1 MKIYLLNPP
10 FIQRFS
16 RSMRWQE
23 VGRAGT
29 IYYPIW
35 LSYAAGLLEKEGHKI
50 RLLDAPAEGHQLKQ
64 VIQDIRCFSPDM
76 IVIDTSFASLKN
88 DINIAREIKLYKQD
102 SLIVGVGPPTS
113 QFANRMLKSGF
124 DIVARYEYDWT
135 LAELAKTVENGRPL
149 NNVLGISYKRCKKII
164 HNPNRPFSTGKKLN
178 ELPFVSMVYAH
189 HLNIYNY
196 FLSSSLY
203 PEVQIFASRGCPYQ
217 CTFCCW
223 PQTFMGRVNRRRS
236 VTNVLEELIWIR
248 KNLRQ
253 VKEIVF
259 EDDTFGIDK
268 RWLREFCREI
278 IEEKLDVTWNCQIRA
293 DADFETLKLMAKA
306 GCRLVIVGF
315 ESANQQILNNVRKG
329 ITVEQMRK
337 FAKNVKKAG
346 ILLHA
351 DFIIGLPGET
361 KETVKQT
368 IRFIKEIK
376 PDILQVS
383 VATPFPGTEF
393 YDWLKKNDY
402 LTTDDPDEYLDE
414 QGRQRCVISY
424 PWLSSEEI
432 TKYVDEILKKYYLS
446 LRYVPIA
453 LRQIFRKNGL
463 AEFKRLLYSARSFMD
478 YIYREEK

>member
-1 MKIYLLNPP
+1 MN
-10 FIQRFS
+10 
-16 RSMRWQE
+16 
-23 VGRAGT
+23 
-29 IYYPIW
+29 
-35 LSYAAGLLEKEGHKI
+35 
-50 RLLDAPAEGHQLKQ
+50 
-64 VIQDIRCFSPDM
+64 
-76 IVIDTSFASLKN
+76 
-88 DINIAREIKLYKQD
+88 
-102 SLIVGVGPPTS
+102 
-113 QFANRMLKSGF
+113 
-124 DIVARYEYDWT
+124 
-135 LAELAKTVENGRPL
+135 
-149 NNVLGISYKRCKKII
+149 LGIL
-164 HNPNRPFSTGKKLN
+164 G
-178 ELPFVSMVYAH
+178 
-189 HLNIYNY
+189 
-196 FLSSSLY
+196 
-203 PEVQIFASRGCPYQ
+203 
-217 CTFCCW
+217 
-223 PQTFMGRVNRRRS
+223 
-236 VTNVLEELIWIR
+236 
-248 KNLRQ
+248 
-253 VKEIVF
+253 
-259 EDDTFGIDK
+259 
-268 RWLREFCREI
+268 
-278 IEEKLDVTWNCQIRA
+278 
-293 DADFETLKLMAKA
+293 
-306 GCRLVIVGF
+306 
-315 ESANQQILNNVRKG
+315 QQILNNIRKG

-463 AEFKRLLYSARSFMD
+463 AEFKRLLYSARSFID